1 LNEREKALAVARLVT
16 DEDEKERLTHKQAF
30 VAAVKDVKTWVG
42 SYQLCCQCIVQG
54 PSGTENEPAWP
65 FSRQIFTLV
74 YVLLN
79 GAGTISYFFPTL
91 MTSLGYTGRDAQCE

>member
-1 LNEREKALAVARLVT
+1 MGE
-16 DEDEKERLTHKQAF
+16 
-30 VAAVKDVKTWVG
+30 
-42 SYQLCCQCIVQG
+42 SYQLADRVTVQG
-54 PSGTENEPAWP
+54 PSGTENEPACP